1 MSGSLMLTISVVIPC
16 FNAEAFIGEALES
29 VDAQTRRPLEVLVVD
44 DASTD
49 GSAAVARSFEGVR
62 LIEHPTNLG
71 NVKARNRA
79 LVEARGDV
87 VAFLDADD
95 VWLPHHLETVVAMLE
110 AHPEAAVGFAAV
122 EHFGSRSGVW
132 LVDLPEDEPFDAFQA
147 CLEATCVPQMSAVV
161 RRDVLAAV
169 GNFRVREPQRS
180 ADYDLWLR
188 IARRWP
194 FIYTRGVTAR
204 YRWHPGQISQTA
216 RAEQVQGVY
225 FWRRQLLDELRRDP
239 AATPPYREVAREIGR
254 CWAREYARVYRARD
268 EKRIRLLEDVRR
280 SWFPSM
286 RRPSGVLVRSL
297 VPMNL
302 MRWLDARRGRPPVT
316 LDP

>member
-1 MSGSLMLTISVVIPC
+1 MLTVSVVIPC

-29 VDAQTRRPLEVLVVD
+29 VTSQTRRPLEVLVVD

-49 GSAAVARSFEGVR
+49 RSAGIVRSFDGVR
-62 LIEHPTNLG
+62 LIENPTNLG
-71 NVKARNRA
+71 NVNSRNRG
-79 LVEARGDV
+79 LQEARGDV

-95 VWLPHHLETVVAMLE
+95 VWLPHHLETVVSMLE
-110 AHPEAAVGFAAV
+110 AHPEAGVGFAAV

-132 LVDLPEDEPFDAFQA
+132 LADLPQDQPFDAFQA

-161 RRDVLAAV
+161 RREALAEI
-169 GNFRVREPQRS
+169 GYYRVREPQRA

-194 FIYTRGVTAR
+194 FIYTRTVTAR

-216 RAEQVQGVY
+216 RAEQVEAVY
-225 FWRRQLLDELRRDP
+225 FWRRQLLDELRQDP
-239 AATPPYREVAREIGR
+239 ASGPSHREVARAIR
-254 CWAREYARVYRARD
+254 RFWAREYGRVYRARD
-268 EKRIRLLEDVRR
+268 EQRLRLLEDVRR
-280 SWFPSM
+280 RWLPTM
-286 RRPSGVLVRSL
+286 RRPPGVLLRSVIPL
-297 VPMNL
+297 RL
-302 MRWLDARRGRPPVT
+302 MRLLDARRGRPPVT